1 MSARNNPDS
10 TAALEINA
18 RVFEPGTTP
27 EDPWVSVKQLTR
39 EEADELCPRRD
50 EVQKL
55 FDKAAAKHRPQDF
68 PSASDRGTA
77 IHKEVEREING
88 PGKEP
93 KDPDFRAETSLL
105 DSKLE
110 RYGAKDTKRIDV
122 LENTRKEATVC
133 IHDGKTGKRP
143 LTFSE
148 MRKLVAAA
156 HSFYPGTKRVIITEV
171 RPSE

>member
-10 TAALEINA
+10 TAALEINT
-18 RVFEPGTTP
+18 RVHEPGTTP
-27 EDPWVSVKQLTR
+27 EDPWVSVKQLTK
-39 EEADELCPRRD
+39 EQMNS
-50 EVQKL
+50 V
-55 FDKAAAKHRPQDF
+55 
-68 PSASDRGTA
+68 PSATKSKNSSTMRQPSTDHKIFRALLDRGTA